1 MSGCLGFKGIFK
13 WDSISRE
20 SNKQQKPLRPR
31 LIWGF
36 QTHTISR
43 ERTNLET
50 AKISTLPKFNI
61 DLEKW

>member
-1 MSGCLGFKGIFK
+1 MGFNFKGI
-13 WDSISRE
+13 
-20 SNKQQKPLRPR
+20 KQAAKAPEATAD
-31 LIWGF
+31 IGF